1 MSGEVNRDGYTDDPV
16 VAAEQ
21 MAEPVEAEKCPY
33 FSVRGLSVVFPLRYI
48 ADEMAI
54 VDTHGHPLV
63 DLEYGGIPVEESHVL
78 GRWIAD
84 AMNEAANATR
94 EAEAAV
100 ARMPD

>member
-1 MSGEVNRDGYTDDPV
+1 MSGEVDVNRDGYTDDPV
-16 VAAEQ
+16 VAAE
-21 MAEPVEAEKCPY
+21 MAGESGRCPY
-33 FSVRGLSVVFPLRYI
+33 FSVRGLSMVFPLRYI

-54 VDTHGHPLV
+54 VDTHGHPLA

-84 AMNEAANATR
+84 AMNEAASATR
-94 EAEAAV
+94 EAEEVV